1 MVLHPGRAA
10 RGLFAVVLLA
20 AVGCGQPAGQPAGK
34 VTWKG
39 QPVAGAELAFEPES
53 GPEAAAYGTSGQ
65 DGTYSL
71 EFRKGG
77 GLPAGPCKVTITRYT
92 LPNGKPLPEG
102 EEGAALRGDEERVR
116 RHKVVFD
123 KAITPGPNALDF
135 ELTKGKASAE
145 PEQ

>member
-1 MVLHPGRAA
+1 MGMQLGRT
-10 RGLFAVVLLA
+10 RCGLFAVVLLA
-20 AVGCGQPAGQPAGK
+20 AAGCGQPAGQPAGK

-39 QPVAGAELAFEPES
+39 QPVAGAELAFEPGA

-65 DGTYSL
+65 DGTYTL

-102 EEGAALRGDEERVR
+102 EEGAALRGDGEKVR
-116 RHKVVFD
+116 RHSVVFD
-123 KAITPGPNALDF
+123 KEIATGPNALDF
-135 ELTKGKASAE
+135 ELTEGKASAE